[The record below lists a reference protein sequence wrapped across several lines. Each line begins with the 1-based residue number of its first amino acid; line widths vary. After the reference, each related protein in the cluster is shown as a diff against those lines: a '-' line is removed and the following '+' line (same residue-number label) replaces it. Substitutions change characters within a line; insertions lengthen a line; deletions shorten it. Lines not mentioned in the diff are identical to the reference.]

1 MNKHRFWNWV
11 RDADSGS
18 RALYILGAIA
28 EDPWLEDD
36 VTPKAFREELF
47 ADTGDVTLYIHS
59 PGGDVFAASQIYT
72 MLMDY
77 PGNVTVK
84 IEGLAASAA
93 SVIAMAGATV
103 LMAPTAMLMLH
114 DPSTIAIGNAEEMQ
128 RAIEM
133 LAAVKE
139 SIITAY
145 EIKTGLSR
153 AKLSK
158 LMAAESWLYAG
169 DAIKLG
175 FADGMIEGA
184 VTCGG
189 AAAFGAATENQIFSR
204 AAVTNS
210 LLDKIRPPAKK
221 EPGIPVRSLEQRLSL
236 ILH

>member
-1 MNKHRFWNWV
+1 LKKHFWNWV

-18 RALYILGAIA
+18 RTLYMLGTIA
-28 EDPWLEDD
+28 EEPWLEDD

-47 ADTGDVTLYIHS
+47 SDTGDVTLYIHS

-72 MLMDY
+72 MLMEY

-84 IEGLAASAA
+84 VEGIAASAA
-93 SVIAMAGATV
+93 SVIAMAGTTV
-103 LMAPTAMLMLH
+103 LMAPTAMMMLH

-128 RAIEM
+128 KAIEM

-145 EIKTGLSR
+145 EIKTSLSR

-158 LMAAESWLYAG
+158 LMTAESWLYAG

-175 FADGMIEGA
+175 FADGLIADAKQLPMP
-184 VTCGG
+184 VTDGL
-189 AAAFGAATENQIFSR
+189 IFSR

-210 LLDKIRPPAKK
+210 LLDKVRPKQ
-221 EPGIPVRSLEQRLSL
+221 PGVSVDTLTARLNL

>member
-18 RALYILGAIA
+18 RTLYMLGAIA
-28 EDPWLEDD
+28 EEPWLEDD

-93 SVIAMAGATV
+93 SVIAMAGTTV

-128 RAIEM
+128 KAIEM

-139 SIITAY
+139 SIVTAY

-175 FADGMIEGA
+175 FADGMIED
-184 VTCGG
+184 
-189 AAAFGAATENQIFSR
+189 AAKLPMPASDGLIFSR

-210 LLDKIRPPAKK
+210 LLDKVRPKSPGVPADT
-221 EPGIPVRSLEQRLSL
+221 LTARLQL
-236 ILH
+236 IIH